1 MCAGPAKSGQNI
13 HVWLLGVNSV
23 GWELLQ
29 DATFRCHG
37 NHKPVEMAEEATHT
51 VSDGI
56 VTKFAMYE
64 DFLDSQ
70 ITPTDLYYL
79 EVC

>member
-1 MCAGPAKSGQNI
+1 MCIDSIGKFNACCHSIAASIFKTASPIPHYVSM
-13 HVWLLGVNSV
+13 
-23 GWELLQ
+23 
-29 DATFRCHG
+29 ATTST
-37 NHKPVEMAEEATHT
+37 EMAEETTHT

-56 VTKFAMYE
+56 VTKFATYE

-70 ITPTDLYYL
+70 ITQTDLYYL